1 MANLKNIN
9 FKDVFSAKTTFL
21 SLQHLLAMYAG
32 AIVVPLIISSSLNF
46 TTQQTLY
53 LVSADIVISGIATF
67 LQLYRGKFIGMG
79 LPVVMACSFTAIG
92 PMVQVGGQYGLG
104 TMFGSVLVAGLVI
117 LLLAPIFAKLS
128 HLFPPLV
135 TGTIVTLI
143 GATLIP
149 VAINNLA
156 GGEGSA
162 DYGNIDNLI
171 LGLMTFLIILLLYRF
186 TKGFLQSI
194 SILIGLVAGMIIAI
208 FMGKMDMQP
217 ILEASWVQL
226 PMPFAIESPSFNP
239 AAILSLTVV
248 GIISMIEVT
257 GINYALAG
265 MYDKDI
271 DEADLRRSYLS
282 VGIGYLLAGIFNTS
296 PQTAFSQNVGV
307 VQMSGEKR
315 KTIFINLIIL
325 MLLCG
330 LIPKIGAI
338 ATSVPSAVLGG
349 AMIFLFGNVLSYGI
363 SVLGAQDLADN
374 RNQLIIGAAITIG
387 LGVAIAPA
395 AFAQLPE
402 WISWLTSS
410 GIVAGGVTVVLLNA
424 FFHGVKK

>member
-1 MANLKNIN
+1 
-9 FKDVFSAKTTFL
+9 
-21 SLQHLLAMYAG
+21 MYAG

-104 TMFGSVLVAGLVI
+104 TMFGSVLVAGVII

-162 DYGNIDNLI
+162 DYGSIDNLI
-171 LGLMTFLIILLLYRF
+171 LGLITFLIILLLYRF

-194 SILIGLVAGMIIAI
+194 SILIGLVAGMVIAI

-271 DEADLRRSYLS
+271 DEADLRRSYFS

-315 KTIFINLIIL
+315 KSIFVNLIIL

>member
-1 MANLKNIN
+1 
-9 FKDVFSAKTTFL
+9 
-21 SLQHLLAMYAG
+21 MYAG

-162 DYGNIDNLI
+162 DYGNMDNLI

-194 SILIGLVAGMIIAI
+194 SILIGLVAGMVIAI

-226 PMPFAIESPSFNP
+226 PVPCAIESPSFHP

-271 DEADLRRSYLS
+271 DEADLRRSYFS

>member
-1 MANLKNIN
+1 MKNID
-9 FKDVFSAKTTFL
+9 FKDIFGAKTTFL

-32 AIVVPLIISSSLNF
+32 AIVVPLIVSSSLNF
-46 TTQQTLY
+46 TTAQTLY

-67 LQLYRGKFIGMG
+67 LQLYRGKFIGIG

-92 PMVQVGGQYGLG
+92 PMIKVGSQYGLS
-104 TMFGSVLVAGLVI
+104 TMFGSILAAGVI
-117 LLLAPIFAKLS
+117 IMLLAPIFAKLS

-156 GGEGSA
+156 GGQGSA
-162 DYGNIDNLI
+162 DFGNIDNLV
-171 LGLMTFLIILLLYRF
+171 LGLLTFLIILFLYRY

-208 FMGKMDMQP
+208 FMGKMDFQP
-217 ILEASWVQL
+217 ILDASWFQL
-226 PMPFAIESPSFNP
+226 PMPFAIAAPSFNFS
-239 AAILSLTVV
+239 AIISLTIV

-257 GINYALAG
+257 GIDYALSG
-265 MYDKDI
+265 MLDKKI

-307 VQMSGEKR
+307 VQMSGQKR
-315 KTIFINLIIL
+315 KSIFINLIIL
-325 MLLCG
+325 MLICG
-330 LIPKIGAI
+330 LLPKIGAI
-338 ATSVPSAVLGG
+338 ATAVPAPVLGG

-363 SVLGAQDLADN
+363 SVLGAQDLSDN
-374 RNQLIIGAAITIG
+374 RNQIMIGAAITIG
-387 LGVAIAPA
+387 LGVSIVPD

-402 WISWLTSS
+402 WLSWLTSS
-410 GIVAGGVTVVLLNA
+410 GIVAGAVTVVLLNI

>member
-1 MANLKNIN
+1 MKNID
-9 FKDVFSAKTTFL
+9 FKDVFGGKTTFL

-46 TTQQTLY
+46 TTAQTLY
-53 LVSADIVISGIATF
+53 LVSADIVISAIATF
-67 LQLYRGKFIGMG
+67 LQLYRGKFIGIG

-92 PMVQVGGQYGLG
+92 PMVQVGSQYGLG
-104 TMFGSVLVAGLVI
+104 TMFGSVLVAGVII
-117 LLLAPIFAKLS
+117 LLLAPVFAKLS

-162 DYGNIDNLI
+162 DFGNIDNLI
-171 LGLMTFLIILLLYRF
+171 LGLITFIIILLLYRF
-186 TKGFLQSI
+186 TTGFLQSI
-194 SILIGLVAGMIIAI
+194 SILIGLVAGMIIAV
-208 FMGKMDMQP
+208 FMGKMDIQP
-217 ILEASWVQL
+217 ILEASWFQL
-226 PMPFAIESPSFNP
+226 PMPFAIEAPSFNP

-265 MYDKDI
+265 MYDKEI
-271 DEADLRRSYLS
+271 DEADLRRSYFS

-315 KTIFINLIIL
+315 KSIFINLILL
-325 MLLCG
+325 MLICG

-338 ATSVPSAVLGG
+338 ATSVPSPVLGG

-363 SVLGAQDLADN
+363 SVLGAQDLSDN

>member
-1 MANLKNIN
+1 
-9 FKDVFSAKTTFL
+9 
-21 SLQHLLAMYAG
+21 MYAG

-104 TMFGSVLVAGLVI
+104 TMFGSVLVAGVII

-162 DYGNIDNLI
+162 DYGNMDNLI

-194 SILIGLVAGMIIAI
+194 SILIGLVAGMVIAI

-226 PMPFAIESPSFNP
+226 PVPFAIESPSFHP

-271 DEADLRRSYLS
+271 DEADLRRSYFS

>member
-1 MANLKNIN
+1 
-9 FKDVFSAKTTFL
+9 
-21 SLQHLLAMYAG
+21 
-32 AIVVPLIISSSLNF
+32 
-46 TTQQTLY
+46 
-53 LVSADIVISGIATF
+53 
-67 LQLYRGKFIGMG
+67 
-79 LPVVMACSFTAIG
+79 
-92 PMVQVGGQYGLG
+92 MVQVGGQYGLG

-162 DYGNIDNLI
+162 DYGSIDNLI
-171 LGLMTFLIILLLYRF
+171 LGLITFLIILLLYRF

-194 SILIGLVAGMIIAI
+194 SILIGLVAGMVIAI

-226 PMPFAIESPSFNP
+226 QVPFAIESPSFHP

-271 DEADLRRSYLS
+271 DEADLRRSYFS

-315 KTIFINLIIL
+315 KTIFVNLIIL

-338 ATSVPSAVLGG
+338 ATSVPASVLGG

-363 SVLGAQDLADN
+363 SVLGAQDLSDN

-387 LGVAIAPA
+387 LGVAIAPD
-395 AFAQLPE
+395 AFTQLPE

-410 GIVAGGVTVVLLNA
+410 GIVAGGITVVLLNA

>member
-1 MANLKNIN
+1 
-9 FKDVFSAKTTFL
+9 
-21 SLQHLLAMYAG
+21 MYAG

-104 TMFGSVLVAGLVI
+104 TMFGSVLAAGVI
-117 LLLAPIFAKLS
+117 IVLLAPIFAKLS

-171 LGLMTFLIILLLYRF
+171 LGLITFVIILLLYRF

-194 SILIGLVAGMIIAI
+194 SILIGLVAGMVIAV
-208 FMGKMDMQP
+208 FMGKMDIQP
-217 ILEASWVQL
+217 ILEASWFQL

-239 AAILSLTVV
+239 AAILSLAVV

-271 DEADLRRSYLS
+271 DEADLRRSYFS

-315 KTIFINLIIL
+315 KSIFVNLIIL

-387 LGVAIAPA
+387 LGVAIAPE

-424 FFHGVKK
+424 FFHGIKK

>member
-1 MANLKNIN
+1 
-9 FKDVFSAKTTFL
+9 
-21 SLQHLLAMYAG
+21 MYAG

-79 LPVVMACSFTAIG
+79 LPVVMASSFTAIG

-104 TMFGSVLVAGLVI
+104 TMFGSVLVAGVII

-162 DYGNIDNLI
+162 DYGSIDNLI
-171 LGLMTFLIILLLYRF
+171 LGLITFLIILLLYRF

-265 MYDKDI
+265 MYEKDI

-315 KTIFINLIIL
+315 KSIFVNLIIL